1 MATIVLRK
9 RTNVIYLGDKIL
21 NQVHYLPN
29 ERDQC
34 QIDNIIESGNSVAF
48 FPDTLEE
55 ARKTGWIHCPFCL
68 GSIADGSVRRADSDM

>member
-29 ERDQC
+29 ETAQC
-34 QIDNIIESGNSVAF
+34 QIDKIIESVNSVAF
-48 FPDTLEE
+48 YPDTLEE
-55 ARKTGWIHCPFCL
+55 AQKTGWIHCPFCL
-68 GSIADGSVRRADSDM
+68 GSSSDGSACGAESEV